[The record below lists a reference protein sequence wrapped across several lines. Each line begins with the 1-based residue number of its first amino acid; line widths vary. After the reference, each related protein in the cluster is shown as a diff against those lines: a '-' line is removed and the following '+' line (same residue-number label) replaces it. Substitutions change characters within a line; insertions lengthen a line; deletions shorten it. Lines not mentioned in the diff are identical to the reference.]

1 MQSQAISLTIQQGK
15 ARQFVMATL
24 IGLALL
30 IGQTLSLRADTMPI
44 SFADLAEKVSPA
56 VVNITTATTVAAPT
70 GPRPMLPPGSPFE
83 DFFRDF
89 MNPDQGA
96 PSRPRRSEAL
106 GSCFVI
112 SAECF
117 IVTNNHV
124 IDGADEI
131 EVEFFSG

>member
-56 VVNITTATTVAAPT
+56 VVNITTATTVAAPYRAT
-70 GPRPMLPPGSPFE
+70 ANVAARLT
-83 DFFRDF
+83 
-89 MNPDQGA
+89 
-96 PSRPRRSEAL
+96 
-106 GSCFVI
+106 V
-112 SAECF
+112 
-117 IVTNNHV
+117 
-124 IDGADEI
+124 
-131 EVEFFSG
+131 